1 MYLIGIE
8 AFLAVVESGSIS
20 KAAALLHISQ
30 SSVSY
35 RLKTLEAELGYKLLE
50 RNQGVR
56 GIILTNKGHRYLSVA
71 EKLMVLKRETESIQK
86 VVDKMEVRFG
96 VADSISLF
104 VLPKVYKRI
113 FESFHQVK
121 PYIMTQHTLETYES
135 VKSRT
140 IDMGFVKSEFSM
152 PNVIVKK
159 ILEEEMV
166 LVRYGEPS
174 KYLEGIDPSMLN
186 SKNEIYMDWGYA
198 YQIWHDCWWR
208 PNTYLVRVDAAHLV
222 FELLDSE
229 DKWAVVPR
237 SIFDALASTGPF
249 TAQRISDKPPKR
261 SCYLIYNKMMD
272 SYKQAILNEIVACF
286 SEAFSD

>member
-86 VVDKMEVRFG
+86 VVDKMEIRFG

-104 VLPKVYKRI
+104 VLPKIYKHI
-113 FESFHQVK
+113 FETFQEAK
-121 PYIMTQHTLETYES
+121 PFILTQHTLETYES
-135 VKSRT
+135 VKART

-159 ILEEEMV
+159 CLEEEMI

-174 KYLEGIDPSMLN
+174 QYLKRVDPSELN

-198 YQIWHDCWWR
+198 YQIWHDCWWA
-208 PNTYLVRVDAAHLV
+208 PNDYLVRVDAAHLV

-229 DKWAVVPR
+229 EKWAVVPR
-237 SIFDALASTGPF
+237 SIFDALAPTGPF
-249 TAQRISDKPPKR
+249 TAQEITEKPPKR
-261 SCYLIYNKMMD
+261 SCYLIYNKLMD
-272 SYKQAILNEIVACF
+272 PFKQAVLNEILDYF
-286 SEAFSD
+286 T